1 MRNIFW
7 IPPTVNAPL
16 ALVGAVLIFLGS
28 PGLASLARAVG
39 GPAASQPPLPG
50 GAGRATD
57 GPPVRVGGGA
67 VVPAYGWLAGKAPW
81 VGYYLPGK
89 PAGAGDIIAKVAVA
103 RIRRSRGGCREN
115 GYPRQGGIAVA
126 YVVRVI
132 YSDSKLIEAGQM
144 ACVFGHLGGI
154 RVPMIFGPAPAR
166 PPALIMRVGTTFVAT
181 LVPVAKTPV
190 RGLSR
195 SETKGR
201 KLFRF
206 ADHSVLPIGVLVP
219 SLVRVSEINKLK
231 QALEAWG
238 EARMSLF
245 HFYPYANLL
254 PAKQAAALMA
264 SKNYY
269 LWALGVSS
277 YCGGANREEITL
289 LIERYLYATKAVT
302 LRQTGG
308 LPVEYHAWCR
318 PRVSER
324 RAAWLLYASAVY
336 PVPWCRLTGWCVA
349 GLMQDYQYRTGRSRG
364 TAVVFTLPSPS
375 MHANRASVISAR
387 ETVHLVPGTRNY
399 RDRGICV
406 FPPGPGT
413 APKGACVPAQRRAS
427 ISAFMAKF
435 AGHGRQSVDRQKAG
449 GGK

>member
-81 VGYYLPGK
+81 VGYYWFGK
-89 PAGAGDIIAKVAVA
+89 PDATGDIIAKVASA
-103 RIRRSRGGCREN
+103 RILTVRFGVTKIGPHPFKR
-115 GYPRQGGIAVA
+115 IAVA

-132 YSDSKLIEAGQM
+132 YSDSKLAKAGQT
-144 ACVFGHLGGI
+144 VVLSGGLGGNN
-154 RVPMIFGPAPAR
+154 VGGYTFGPPGTA
-166 PPALIMRVGTTFVAT
+166 PPALIMRPGATFVASII
-181 LVPVAKTPV
+181 PVAKASTTV
-190 RGLSR
+190 RRPLHN
-195 SETKGR
+195 EAKGR
-201 KLFRF
+201 KLFTF
-206 ADHSVLPIGVLVP
+206 AGQSVLPIGVPVP
-219 SLVRVSEINKLK
+219 SVVRMANINKVK
-231 QALEAWG
+231 QALAAWG
-238 EARMSLF
+238 EARRSWF
-245 HFYPYANLL
+245 HFYPFPNVL

-289 LIERYLYATKAVT
+289 LIKRYFYATKAVT
-302 LRQTGG
+302 IRQPGCPAVKYRAWRRLRMSQ
-308 LPVEYHAWCR
+308 
-318 PRVSER
+318 R

-349 GLMQDYQYRTGRSRG
+349 GLMQDYLYRRARPRG
-364 TAVVFTLPSPS
+364 NAEVLTLPSPW
-375 MHANRASVISAR
+375 MHANRAS
-387 ETVHLVPGTRNY
+387 TRFKPFVANTWTY
-399 RDRGICV
+399 RDRGIGI

-413 APKGACVPAQRRAS
+413 APKGAYVPISRKAS